1 MQDTPATDACIV
13 TGVRWPSQASCVL
26 TKTGQNTTA
35 PDSPATR
42 PETLR
47 CQRTMQIIILSVIC
61 FK

>member
-42 PETLR
+42 LETQLF
-47 CQRTMQIIILSVIC
+47 QWTTKIIILLEKC

>member
-1 MQDTPATDACIV
+1 MQDTPATDARIV

-42 PETLR
+42 LET
-47 CQRTMQIIILSVIC
+47 QRFQQATQIIILSEIF